1 MSRQISENL
10 PSVALPGVAL
20 EDRRPERA
28 QHRGAIDS
36 QTHRRGL
43 PAGPALGRAARLGL
57 IILRAAA
64 DADRRPIAVRETTM
78 GLASA
83 AWLSRWSAEALRVL
97 GVSVEVRGR
106 PPARGLVVCNHLS
119 YLDVLVLAS
128 LRPVTFV
135 AKAEVA
141 RWPIFGAFAR
151 RAGTLFHQRERRA
164 RLPDLADAMEK
175 RLAAGEVVVV
185 FPEGT
190 STDGRQV
197 RTFYPAPFA
206 PAARHGYPVVPT
218 RLDYRVIGGTLERDV
233 CFWGD
238 MLLLPHLWR
247 LLRVRE
253 IQAVVSFADAPL
265 VAPDRKWLA
274 RESQARVV
282 ALQPRDEPHSIGNC
296 SDCPVL
302 ETAPAANGPRSR
314 GQSGNPAV
322 G

>member
-1 MSRQISENL
+1 MSWQLSESP
-10 PSVALPGVAL
+10 PSAALPGVAL
-20 EDRRPERA
+20 DNHRAEPVQHCWAVNSRP
-28 QHRGAIDS
+28 Q
-36 QTHRRGL
+36 RRGL
-43 PAGPALGRAARLGL
+43 PAGQVLVRAARLGL
-57 IILRAAA
+57 IVLRAAA
-64 DADRRPIAVRETTM
+64 DADRRPIAPQGTTS
-78 GLASA
+78 GTANA

-97 GVSVEVRGR
+97 GVSVEVRGT

-135 AKAEVA
+135 AKEEVG
-141 RWPIFGAFAR
+141 RWPIFGALAR

-206 PAARHGYPVVPT
+206 PAARNAHPVIPT

-282 ALQPRDEPHSIGNC
+282 ALEPGDEPRSTGSC
-296 SDCPVL
+296 SDCLGPK
-302 ETAPAANGPRSR
+302 TAPAANDPRSR
-314 GQSGNPAV
+314 GQSGNPA
-322 G
+322 GS